1 MQVLAGAVLHLWW
14 LLRRLV
20 ALLKSP
26 GCTVTTDTEN
36 LASSSRSTQLNTMY
50 SVQCNAMYNVL
61 QCNCLSPEC
70 LDGCLG
76 GSVDT
81 EAGPGVGS
89 GGGGH
94 LHQPAP
100 ALLQQRQHLNSIT
113 VIIIM

>member
-50 SVQCNAMYNVL
+50 NV
-61 QCNCLSPEC
+61 
-70 LDGCLG
+70 
-76 GSVDT
+76 
-81 EAGPGVGS
+81 
-89 GGGGH
+89 
-94 LHQPAP
+94 
-100 ALLQQRQHLNSIT
+100 
-113 VIIIM
+113 